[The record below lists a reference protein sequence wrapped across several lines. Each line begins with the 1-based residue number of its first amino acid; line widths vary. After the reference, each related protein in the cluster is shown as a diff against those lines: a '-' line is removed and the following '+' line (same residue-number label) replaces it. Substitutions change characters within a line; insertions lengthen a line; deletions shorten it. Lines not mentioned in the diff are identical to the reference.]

1 MADKE
6 IIPELIQSDCNSK
19 MIISKLD
26 YFFGNKNKLKALVE
40 NYNLVLNELSN
51 KNSSK
56 QIADDLIKN
65 LN

>member
-1 MADKE
+1 
-6 IIPELIQSDCNSK
+6 

-26 YFFGNKNKLKALVE
+26 YFFDNNDKLKALVE
-40 NYNLVLNELSN
+40 NYNLVLKDLSN

-56 QIADDLIKN
+56 QVADDLVYN